1 MEKWDADIYFLQ
13 EMRSESELI
22 SMVNTMPN
30 YSYVFDEE
38 SGNLG
43 FALVYKNQ
51 YVTFNSKN
59 ELWADTPNNDDGDS
73 DYANNASYQFADR
86 PPMENY
92 VTWSDGVKTINL
104 YLIGIHYKCCG
115 DDSYD
120 ANDTGDETTRRHHAS
135 LLLTDYI
142 LNNRANDNVIIL
154 GDFNNVG
161 SQSITNP
168 TLSPFTDQ
176 DNFESANSF
185 RLTDLSILQ
194 GPASGLTIFYKNL
207 FKFFALFSL
216 IVGQELK
223 DIDTK
228 LSNLEFE
235 QVQLPLEQLHSQYP
249 ENSDILLRLS
259 ITHHY
264 LSESAIKERED
275 KKNALKAFQYIKQAN
290 EIDPDNPN
298 ILKWYVITLGKTV
311 EEDTIRNQIEQSKN
325 IQTIALK
332 VIELLPNDEF
342 CYSIMGQWHYKLA
355 DLGRASRRIA
365 SILFSEPPK
374 GSFEEAQYFFEKSL
388 QYNPD
393 YIGTYYWLG
402 KTYLKLDKKQ
412 KAVELFKIGV
422 TLDRPFKREEKADR
436 GMKRYLEKL

>member
-1 MEKWDADIYFLQ
+1 MI
-13 EMRSESELI
+13 
-22 SMVNTMPN
+22 
-30 YSYVFDEE
+30 
-38 SGNLG
+38 
-43 FALVYKNQ
+43 
-51 YVTFNSKN
+51 
-59 ELWADTPNNDDGDS
+59 
-73 DYANNASYQFADR
+73 
-86 PPMENY
+86 
-92 VTWSDGVKTINL
+92 
-104 YLIGIHYKCCG
+104 
-115 DDSYD
+115 
-120 ANDTGDETTRRHHAS
+120 
-135 LLLTDYI
+135 
-142 LNNRANDNVIIL
+142 
-154 GDFNNVG
+154 
-161 SQSITNP
+161 
-168 TLSPFTDQ
+168 
-176 DNFESANSF
+176 
-185 RLTDLSILQ
+185 
-194 GPASGLTIFYKNL
+194 IFYKNL
-207 FKFFALFSL
+207 FKLFALFSL
-216 IVGQELK
+216 IAGQELK

-235 QVQLPLEQLHSQYP
+235 QVQLPLEQLNSKYP

-264 LSESAIKERED
+264 LSESAIEKSED
-275 KKNALKAFQYIKQAN
+275 TKNALKAFKYIEQAN
-290 EIDPDNPN
+290 DIDPDNPN

-402 KTYLKLDKKQ
+402 KTYLKLGKKQ
-412 KAVELFKIGV
+412 RAVELFKVGL
-422 TLDRPFKREEKADR
+422 TLD
-436 GMKRYLEKL
+436 LSLIHI